1 MFKWWNRKNNNG
13 TIKLSQHEIDDEFY
27 TVFEIIQIL
36 SGVIARKKDD
46 PKADISKEF
55 AKMGALSGVLK
66 DPDLRRGF
74 RTLGMNLEGW

>member
-1 MFKWWNRKNNNG
+1 MIKWSVWTKRNDSV
-13 TIKLSQHEIDDEFY
+13 KLSRKDIDDEFY
-27 TVFEIIQIL
+27 TIFEIIQIL

-66 DPDLRRGF
+66 DPDLKRGF
-74 RTLGMNLEGW
+74 RTLGMNMEDW

>member
-1 MFKWWNRKNNNG
+1 MIKWSLWTKRSD
-13 TIKLSQHEIDDEFY
+13 IVKLSREDIDDEFY
-27 TVFEIIQIL
+27 TVFEIIRVL

-66 DPDLRRGF
+66 DPDLKRGF
-74 RTLGMNLEGW
+74 RTLGMNMENW